1 MENDLY
7 GQNCLLPEFNI
18 CGKRMVFAQ
27 QVTNG
32 RVLVKRQLT
41 VLVKTVGKY
50 SGGKSKGLHCV
61 YRQKID
67 NRIQTGSL

>member
-1 MENDLY
+1 M
-7 GQNCLLPEFNI
+7 I
-18 CGKRMVFAQ
+18 FAQ

-32 RVLVKRQLT
+32 HVLVKRQLA
-41 VLVKTVGKY
+41 VLAKTVGKY
-50 SGGKSKGLHCV
+50 SGGESGGLHCV